1 MPANGV
7 YCLSLNSDDH
17 VNSSVSTDDDV
28 PRNLNPLSVTE
39 ASGPSESSIMDR
51 NSGSACSVQTDQ
63 RVQPSKETETI
74 IFQKI
79 GKLNVYPWTVR
90 RQTSEN
96 SVISIGDC
104 DIKQLVNPEI
114 GSLCDNYGEYAVIC
128 NIEPL
133 CRELPQEV
141 TAATSELTNEG
152 LGSQVT
158 ADMLLDIA
166 TKEQTTASERL
177 LNVLGESIRVRVQA
191 QSDLCAKCL
200 ENQITHHKSHEMPDS
215 SDVHLAVKSK
225 LSGSRCEHARTA
237 ILFSGGI
244 DSLMLAA
251 LADRYCNFLLL
262 SCFSVHSST
271 KAEKCFW
278 TSSTSSFCQLS
289 Q

>member
-28 PRNLNPLSVTE
+28 PRNLNPLSVTD
-39 ASGPSESSIMDR
+39 ASGPS
-51 NSGSACSVQTDQ
+51 AQTD
-63 RVQPSKETETI
+63 RGARPSKVTI
-74 IFQKI
+74 ISHKI
-79 GKLNVYPWTVR
+79 GELNVYPWTAR
-90 RQTSEN
+90 RQTYEN

-141 TAATSELTNEG
+141 TAAASEAPYEG
-152 LGSQVT
+152 PGSQVT
-158 ADMLLDIA
+158 ADTLLDIA
-166 TKEQTTASERL
+166 TTEQKTASEQL
-177 LNVLGESIRVRVQA
+177 LDVLGESVRVRVQA
-191 QSDLCAKCL
+191 QSELCAKCL

-215 SDVHLAVKSK
+215 ADVHLAVKSK
-225 LSGSRCEHARTA
+225 LRLSGSRCEHARTA

-251 LADRYCNFLLL
+251 LADRYCNF
-262 SCFSVHSST
+262 
-271 KAEKCFW
+271 
-278 TSSTSSFCQLS
+278 FCQNLKS
-289 Q
+289 YLYVIPTCSGQKKTS